1 MICPEELKLSKEN
14 PDRHEISFLDLD
26 IKTKDEKF
34 HFSMSVKSINIRSSI
49 VYSAIFVES
58 LRIAGASNNK

>member
-1 MICPEELKLSKEN
+1 MIYSEELQLSKEN
-14 PDRHEISFLDLD
+14 SDRHEASFLDLD

-34 HFSMSVKSINIRSSI
+34 HFNMSVKSINIPSSI

-58 LRIAGASNNK
+58 LKIAGACNNK